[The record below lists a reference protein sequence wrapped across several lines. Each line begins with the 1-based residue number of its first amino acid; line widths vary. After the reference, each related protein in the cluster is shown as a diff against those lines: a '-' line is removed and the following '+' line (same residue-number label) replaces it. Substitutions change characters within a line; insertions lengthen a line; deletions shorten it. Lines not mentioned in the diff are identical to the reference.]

1 MKILANDGID
11 SFGKKILEDAGF
23 EVITTKIAQDE
34 LASRIADYDILI
46 VRSATKV
53 TGAVIRASNLSLIAR
68 AGVGLDNID
77 MDAAAQKNI
86 SVVNTPNSS
95 TRSVAELVFAHLFS
109 LARFLH
115 KSNRKM
121 PKNGIDGFKEM
132 KKEFSDGFE
141 LKGKKM
147 GIIGCGRIGNE
158 VAKMAI
164 GLGMEVLPYDLIQQ
178 EFSICISFSNQYKAH
193 DFTIK
198 LQGIPLQTVLK
209 ESDFVSIHT
218 PGSEEVIGAKEL
230 ALMKKGA
237 VLINCARG
245 GVVNE
250 KALVLAIQSGDIA
263 AAGIDVFE
271 NEPPQND
278 CLLIQD
284 NISMSPHIG
293 ASTKEAQER
302 VGIELADKILSFFK

>member
-11 SFGKKILEDAGF
+11 SFGKRILEDAGF
-23 EVITTKIAQDE
+23 EVITAKIAQDE
-34 LASRIADYDILI
+34 LASRIVDYDILI

-53 TGAVIRASNLSLIAR
+53 TKAIIQASNLSLIAR

-77 MDAAAQKNI
+77 MEAAAQKNI

-115 KSNRKM
+115 KSNRQM
-121 PKNGIDGFKEM
+121 PQNGIDGFKEM

-178 EFSICISFSNQYKAH
+178 EFSICVSLANQYKAH
-193 DFTIK
+193 DFNIK
-198 LQGIPLQTVLK
+198 LQGFPLQTVLK

-218 PGSEEVIGAKEL
+218 PGSEEDRKS
-230 ALMKKGA
+230 
-237 VLINCARG
+237 
-245 GVVNE
+245 VV
-250 KALVLAIQSGDIA
+250 
-263 AAGIDVFE
+263 
-271 NEPPQND
+271 
-278 CLLIQD
+278 
-284 NISMSPHIG
+284 
-293 ASTKEAQER
+293 
-302 VGIELADKILSFFK
+302 

>member
-115 KSNRKM
+115 KSNRQM

-178 EFSICISFSNQYKAH
+178 EFSICVSLANQYKAH
-193 DFTIK
+193 DFNIK

-278 CLLIQD
+278 SLLIQD

>member
-115 KSNRKM
+115 KSNRQM

-178 EFSICISFSNQYKAH
+178 EFSICVSLANQYKAH
-193 DFTIK
+193 DFNIK

-230 ALMKKGA
+230 SLMKKGA

-278 CLLIQD
+278 SLLIQD

>member
-11 SFGKKILEDAGF
+11 SFGKRILEDAGF
-23 EVITTKIAQDE
+23 EVITAKIAQDE
-34 LASRIADYDILI
+34 LASRIVDYDILI

-53 TGAVIRASNLSLIAR
+53 TKAIIQASNLSLIAR

-77 MDAAAQKNI
+77 MEAAAQKNI

-115 KSNRKM
+115 KSNRQM
-121 PKNGIDGFKEM
+121 PQNGIDGFKEM

-178 EFSICISFSNQYKAH
+178 EFSICVSLANQYKAH
-193 DFTIK
+193 DFNIK
-198 LQGIPLQTVLK
+198 LQGFPLQTVLK

-218 PGSEEVIGAKEL
+218 PGSEEVLGMPEL

-278 CLLIQD
+278 NLLIQD

-302 VGIELADKILSFFK
+302 VGIELADKILSYFK